1 MELIARTKDNQPNK
15 TNLLQNKATPSLKS
29 AVCKTLRYPILVGD
43 QWATLPKSIQKRFV
57 KWTQH
62 RKVILYQGRLLETR
76 FSKIGRLLS
85 ALCWLIGNPLPDKSN
100 VRGPATVI
108 VRECRKTNGQ
118 IWTRIYP
125 RKKNVPQVIQSLKR
139 FEGET
144 GLEEMIT
151 KSIGIALTLEAK
163 ADRLNFISDHYFV
176 KFGKSRIKIPP
187 LLTPGRLCVS
197 HKEAGPKRFRFS
209 LTLTHKFWGEL
220 IFQTAIFEEIE
231 Q

>member
-1 MELIARTKDNQPNK
+1 MPQNK
-15 TNLLQNKATPSLKS
+15 RTNLDTN
-29 AVCKTLRYPILVGD
+29 
-43 QWATLPKSIQKRFV
+43 LPK
-57 KWTQH
+57 
-62 RKVILYQGRLLETR
+62 
-76 FSKIGRLLS
+76 
-85 ALCWLIGNPLPDKSN
+85 
-100 VRGPATVI
+100 
-108 VRECRKTNGQ
+108 
-118 IWTRIYP
+118 
-125 RKKNVPQVIQSLKR
+125 KKNVPQVIQSLKR

-163 ADRLNFISDHYFV
+163 PDRLNFISDHYFV
-176 KFGKSRIKIPP
+176 KLGKRRIKIPAF
-187 LLTPGRLCVS
+187 LTPGRLCVS

>member
-1 MELIARTKDNQPNK
+1 MKLIAKNQNNRPDK
-15 TNLLQNKATPSLKS
+15 LNLLKTIATPSLHS
-29 AVCKTLRYPILVGD
+29 AVCKTLRYPVLVGD
-43 QWATLPKSIQKRFV
+43 QWATLPKSIQNRFV
-57 KWTQH
+57 KWTQN
-62 RKVILYQGRLLETR
+62 RNVILYQGRLLETR
-76 FSKIGRLLS
+76 FSKLGRLLS
-85 ALCWLIGNPLPDKSN
+85 SFCWLIGNPLPDKNN

-125 RKKNVPQVIQSLKR
+125 RKKRVPQVIQSIKR

-163 ADRLNFISDHYFV
+163 PDRLNFISDHYFV
-176 KFGKSRIKIPP
+176 KLGKKKIKIPKI
-187 LLTPGRLCVS
+187 LTPGRLCVS

-209 LTLTHKFWGEL
+209 LTLTHNFWGEL

>member
-1 MELIARTKDNQPNK
+1 MELIAKNQNNQLDK
-15 TNLLQNKATPSLKS
+15 TNLLKTIAKPSLNS

-43 QWATLPKSIQKRFV
+43 QWATLPKSIQNRFV
-57 KWTQH
+57 KWTQN

-76 FSKIGRLLS
+76 FSKLGRLLS
-85 ALCWLIGNPLPDKSN
+85 SFCWLIGNPLPDKNN

-108 VRECRKTNGQ
+108 VRECRKINGQ

-125 RKKNVPQVIQSLKR
+125 RKKRVPQVIQSIKR

-163 ADRLNFISDHYFV
+163 PDRLNFISDHYFV
-176 KFGKSRIKIPP
+176 KLGKKKLKIPKI
-187 LLTPGRLCVS
+187 LTPGRLCVS

-209 LTLTHKFWGEL
+209 LTLTHNIWGEL

>member
-1 MELIARTKDNQPNK
+1 MELVARNQDNQPDK
-15 TNLLQNKATPSLKS
+15 QNPLNTEATPSLQF
-29 AVCKTLRYPILVGD
+29 AVCKTLRYPILLGD
-43 QWATLPKSIQKRFV
+43 QWGTLPQSIQKRFV
-57 KWTQH
+57 KWTQN

-76 FSKIGRLLS
+76 FSKLGRLLS
-85 ALCWLIGNPLPDKSN
+85 SFCWLIGNPLPDKSN
-100 VRGPATVI
+100 IRGPATVI

-151 KSIGIALTLEAK
+151 KSIGIALTLEATPN
-163 ADRLNFISDHYFV
+163 RLNFISDHYFV
-176 KFGKSRIKIPP
+176 KLGNRRIKIPAF
-187 LLTPGRLCVS
+187 LTPGRLCVS

-220 IFQTAIFEEIE
+220 IFQTAIYEEIE

>member
-1 MELIARTKDNQPNK
+1 MQLLVKNQEIKPKQPN
-15 TNLLQNKATPSLKS
+15 LLNKNASPSLKT
-29 AVCKTLRYPILVGD
+29 AVCKTLRYPILLGD
-43 QWATLPKSIQKRFV
+43 NWAILPKSIQKRFV
-57 KWTQH
+57 KWTQN
-62 RKVILYQGRLLETR
+62 RKVIIYQGRLLETR
-76 FSKIGRLLS
+76 FSKLGKLLS
-85 ALCWLIGNPLPDKSN
+85 GICWLIGNPLPDKNN

-108 VRECRKTNGQ
+108 VRECRKNNGQ

-125 RKKNVPQVIQSLKR
+125 RKKRVPQVIQSVKK

-151 KSIGIALTLEAK
+151 NSIGIALNLEATP
-163 ADRLNFISDHYFV
+163 DRLNFISDHYFIKLGRK
-176 KFGKSRIKIPP
+176 KFKIPNIF
-187 LLTPGRLCVS
+187 TPGRLCVS

-209 LTLTHKFWGEL
+209 LTLTHHLWGEL